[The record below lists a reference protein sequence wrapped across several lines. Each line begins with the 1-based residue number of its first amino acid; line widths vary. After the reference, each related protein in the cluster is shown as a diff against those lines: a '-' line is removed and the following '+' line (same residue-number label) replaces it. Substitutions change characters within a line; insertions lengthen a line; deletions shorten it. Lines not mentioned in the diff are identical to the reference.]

1 MFAVCCVDCNVSPP
15 PDRTVTLV
23 TTKPVS
29 GPPLQ
34 LGRVNSDELLIVR
47 SVPITVTGD
56 PGDNTTGDSVAVSE

>member
-1 MFAVCCVDCNVSPP
+1 MFAVLNARFPRP
-15 PDRTVTLV
+15 QTVALV
-23 TTKPVS
+23 TTKPVL

-56 PGDNTTGDSVAVSE
+56 TGDNTTGDSAAYVK

>member
-1 MFAVCCVDCNVSPP
+1 MFAVLNARFPRP
-15 PDRTVTLV
+15 QTVTLV
-23 TTKPVS
+23 TTKPVF

-56 PGDNTTGDSVAVSE
+56 PGDYTTGDSSAYFNK

>member
-1 MFAVCCVDCNVSPP
+1 MFAVLNARFPRP
-15 PDRTVTLV
+15 RTVTLV
-23 TTKPVS
+23 TTKPVF

-56 PGDNTTGDSVAVSE
+56 PGDNTTGDYVAYINE